1 MTFLG
6 GEAFLTPLFFTSN
19 ILLHL
24 SDIYYSDKQGLRWYC
39 TDAGIMKCK
48 HDLSCADSVP
58 WQVISFNIYVAEIAI
73 ELGIYERLRSIELK
87 DFL

>member
-1 MTFLG
+1 
-6 GEAFLTPLFFTSN
+6 
-19 ILLHL
+19 
-24 SDIYYSDKQGLRWYC
+24 
-39 TDAGIMKCK
+39 MKCK